1 MTDEPLDGT
10 YTGVL
15 DRFEEELAV
24 VVVEVDE
31 QTAVERVLDRGA
43 LPSAGR
49 HVDAVLELAF
59 ERGTLADVSYLA
71 DETAARRRAAQ
82 SRFDR
87 LSTRLGAKRDRPEN
101 DGEE

>member
-1 MTDEPLDGT
+1 LDGT

-31 QTAVERVLDRGA
+31 QTAVERVLDRGT

-59 ERGTLADVSYLA
+59 ERGTLADVTYRP
-71 DETAARRRAAQ
+71 DETRARRRSAQ
-82 SRFDR
+82 RRFDR
-87 LSTRLGAKRDRPEN
+87 LSRRLGATRDGAEN
-101 DGEE
+101 DGDG